1 MGIGSIL
8 TNDSTRVIIR
18 SMKEKLIQR
27 FLTDQ
32 THIKITDCDSLLT
45 GFGFEHRKSAGSHRA
60 FHKKGERPIIVITP
74 KHSKYVKKE
83 YVELIV
89 KRLNLE
95 G

>member
-1 MGIGSIL
+1 
-8 TNDSTRVIIR
+8 
-18 SMKEKLIQR
+18 MKEKLVKP

-32 THIKITDCDSLLT
+32 THITIEDCDRLLAT
-45 GFGFEHRKSAGSHRA
+45 YGFEYRKSSGSHRA

-74 KHSKYVKKE
+74 KHTKYVKRE
-83 YVELIV
+83 YVEQIV

>member
-1 MGIGSIL
+1 
-8 TNDSTRVIIR
+8 
-18 SMKEKLIQR
+18 MKEKLVKQ

-32 THIKITDCDSLLT
+32 MHITIADCDRLLT
-45 GFGFEHRKSAGSHRA
+45 AYGFEYRKSSGSHRA

-74 KHSKYVKKE
+74 KNTRYVKPE
-83 YVELIV
+83 YVRQIV